1 MVSTTAMGDKGG
13 SSCQI
18 HAREG
23 NGRGSGR
30 PRRQIATRGPRDATP
45 PSSPGPPAATAP
57 ARSGRRTRAL
67 GGGGRPDGDPRGDDA
82 HLGSSP
88 VHPCLRSVLAPR
100 RVRSVHRPR
109 LRAAG
114 EDLEVSPVSDRTFES
129 IDRRLRHISEMKPTD
144 LHTWSSTKAPPSTSA
159 PAKPTPARRKR
170 RQAQTARTASARS
183 LPTSRAPSSRP
194 SNPARSTRA
203 PPRRHRP
210 SRDNDVGSRAKPR
223 EPRRPRARDDR
234 APPRPSRRGIRH
246 PRGEERRRPP
256 QVRAEFPIRP
266 NRVAFPAPDR
276 SSRPMPLT

>member
-1 MVSTTAMGDKGG
+1 MDRGRVSVGRISQTAVRRGRRVTGAWRRRHRGIARTASADLGTPFMPPVGLFLVSTTAMGDKGG
-13 SSCQI
+13 SLCQI

-114 EDLEVSPVSDRTFES
+114 EDLEVSPVSDRTF
-129 IDRRLRHISEMKPTD
+129 
-144 LHTWSSTKAPPSTSA
+144 
-159 PAKPTPARRKR
+159 
-170 RQAQTARTASARS
+170 
-183 LPTSRAPSSRP
+183 
-194 SNPARSTRA
+194 
-203 PPRRHRP
+203 
-210 SRDNDVGSRAKPR
+210 
-223 EPRRPRARDDR
+223 
-234 APPRPSRRGIRH
+234 
-246 PRGEERRRPP
+246 
-256 QVRAEFPIRP
+256 
-266 NRVAFPAPDR
+266 
-276 SSRPMPLT
+276 